1 MCRHPYKVLSFLPLY
16 LAVTVLCSL
25 TSCIWHSWSL
35 AGHRTKA
42 ERFSVSACFCDCVVV
57 METFTS
63 NWSRALISLSSLL
76 APCFEISVLP
86 SALPSSLLRLP
97 SQPTSAPN
105 SLYLCSPLASAT
117 KQRPA
122 EVGTCQLW
130 SFPVTSSCDL
140 IPEWARTAA
149 ISVSIQPVIPKPS
162 EPQLCTAK
170 IMTCVCAFV
179 CISIE
184 FHLFSPHFQRSFLC
198 DKPVTSQSVQPQN
211 SHRGLALWKIIALF
225 VA

>member
-1 MCRHPYKVLSFLPLY
+1 M
-16 LAVTVLCSL
+16 
-25 TSCIWHSWSL
+25 I
-35 AGHRTKA
+35 
-42 ERFSVSACFCDCVVV
+42 VVV
-57 METFTS
+57 TFAS
-63 NWSRALISLSSLL
+63 NWSRSLISLSSLL

-86 SALPSSLLRLP
+86 SALPSSLRWLP

-105 SLYLCSPLASAT
+105 SLYLCSPLATAT

-122 EVGTCQLW
+122 EVGMCQLW

-170 IMTCVCAFV
+170 IMTCVCV
-179 CISIE
+179 CICVY
-184 FHLFSPHFQRSFLC
+184 FHWIPFIFTSFSEIVLVRQ
-198 DKPVTSQSVQPQN
+198 TSNITVYAATELP
-211 SHRGLALWKIIALF
+211 LWTGS
-225 VA
+225 